1 MGTEVDLYIF
11 YKKKR
16 NRTQDQATNTDG
28 NLIPVT
34 INKIISYRNL
44 EKVRRSY
51 DINNQN
57 PYFFI
62 QEKLPPDTVIYHNAG
77 YWTPWNT

>member
-1 MGTEVDLYIF
+1 MTIIMGTEVDLYIF
-11 YKKKR
+11 CKGKR

-34 INKIISYRNL
+34 VNKVVPYRNL

-51 DINNQN
+51 GINNQD

-62 QEKLPPDTVIYHNAG
+62 
-77 YWTPWNT
+77 